1 MARWSSEKSLFKW
14 SRIIDEYKR
23 YVWTSWSIIQ
33 AVSKLDERLSDHTNR
48 KTLDQMWHVLQL
60 FWLHQYKVLTFYK
73 HLKMQISLG
82 TGYFCMHNRKSNQ
95 YQTRINTFT
104 FICGKKCVIT
114 CLMQVF
120 VVLCCRRRSCRI
132 IQFYLNRFSVSKWY
146 CVCHLGI
153 VHLGLD
159 RFSVVLGP

>member
-1 MARWSSEKSLFKW
+1 MCHSAIECQVRTTIELNEGKMARGSRGKSLFKW

-23 YVWTSWSIIQ
+23 YVWTSWPVTQ
-33 AVSKLDERLSDHTNR
+33 AVSKADEWLSEHTNR
-48 KTLDQMWHVLQL
+48 KILDQMWHVLQL
-60 FWLHQYKVLTFYK
+60 LWLHQYKVLTFYK

-114 CLMQVF
+114 CLMQLF
-120 VVLCCRRRSCRI
+120 VLLFRSRHDI
-132 IQFYLNRFSVSKWY
+132 RAILSSF
-146 CVCHLGI
+146 I
-153 VHLGLD
+153 
-159 RFSVVLGP
+159 